1 MVLHDDIITWEMNNR
16 PTDGRSSETK
26 SYPIDII
33 IIVLMILKLV
43 VTTDK
48 NGKYEKKKHVK
59 NPCLGWAGK
68 IKAVLLRVM

>member
-16 PTDGRSSETK
+16 LTDGRSSETK

-48 NGKYEKKKHVK
+48 NGKYEQKNTLKIHVLDGLEK
-59 NPCLGWAGK
+59 
-68 IKAVLLRVM
+68 